1 MSRAPALWSAVVSVS
16 TRSAAFSGWLERSLA
31 PEVAREVPRA
41 TARLSRDGPDR
52 LELAIDAAD
61 AGALR
66 AALNTYL
73 GWVELSVATAR
84 VAGTAS
90 SRGDPPP

>member
-1 MSRAPALWSAVVSVS
+1 MSPRPSIWTATISV
-16 TRSAAFSGWLERSLA
+16 RSRTTGLAGWLTLALA

-41 TARLSRDGPDR
+41 SARLTHAASGPV
-52 LELAIDAAD
+52 EIAIEATD

-84 VAGTAS
+84 VAGNPRPEAA
-90 SRGDPPP
+90 GPL